1 MSRGYEVPIWYRSD
15 ENFDFKNYIKQLN
28 DTTYVDS
35 TAMDSTAIDTGKV
48 KRAPVKYDT
57 LQ

>member
-1 MSRGYEVPIWYRSD
+1 MNEGDSITIWYRSD

-35 TAMDSTAIDTGKV
+35 TAMDSTALDTGKV
-48 KRAPVKYDT
+48 KRAPIKYDT